1 MSMLHAAN
9 DEIGTYDGKGSSSF
23 GIPDGTRWLPAH
35 CDAVL
40 RR

>member
-1 MSMLHAAN
+1 MLHAAN
-9 DEIGTYDGKGSSSF
+9 DEIGTYDGSNKGSSSF